1 MLYEVITADIA
12 RLPPCVDV
20 IGIVLMNGA
29 PGNEDTFDPEFRIAS
44 WHREENVLP
53 FQPRRLRESRITSYN
68 VCYTKLLRKP
78 RSGSTINI
86 NDVGP
91 RSATGYVDI
100 PATAYEVDAKVENVS
115 ASATTFFTADMDQ
128 TYTVVVLDGDPPT
141 VRVRNNFV

>member
-1 MLYEVITADIA
+1 MKGISGVMLLAAVLVSLAGCTEDAPRVRVLNLRPTT
-12 RLPPCVDV
+12 VDV
-20 IGIVLMNGA
+20 QL
-29 PGNEDTFDPEFRIAS
+29 
-44 WHREENVLP
+44 
-53 FQPRRLRESRITSYN
+53 
-68 VCYTKLLRKP
+68 KP

-141 VRVRNNFV
+141 VRVDRP